1 MKPTESLAV
10 GVAQLSRLFDREL
23 RAALM
28 PTGVAPG
35 QLPVLLALY
44 DGDGP
49 TQAELARDLAVEQ
62 PTMASTLARME
73 RDGLVE
79 RRPDPEDRRRARV
92 HLTERSR
99 ELRVPLI
106 DAARG
111 VNRRAVRGLS
121 AEQRSALYQ
130 AVDRATANL
139 DAG

>member
-10 GVAQLSRLFDREL
+10 GVAQLSRMFEREL

-28 PTGVAPG
+28 QTGVAPG

-49 TQAELARDLAVEQ
+49 TQADLARELAVEQ

-79 RRPDPEDRRRARV
+79 RRPDADDRRRARV
-92 HLTERSR
+92 HLSERAR
-99 ELRVPLI
+99 ALRVPLI
-106 DAARG
+106 DAARA

-121 AEQRSALYQ
+121 AEQRTALYQ

-139 DAG
+139 GAG

>member
-10 GVAQLSRLFDREL
+10 AVAQLSRTFDREL
-23 RAALM
+23 RVALL

-35 QLPVLLALY
+35 QLPVLLALF
-44 DGDGP
+44 DSDGP
-49 TQAELARDLAVEQ
+49 TQAELARELAVEQ

-79 RRPDPEDRRRARV
+79 RRPDRDDGRRARV

-99 ELRVPLI
+99 ALRVPLI

-121 AEQRSALYQ
+121 AEQRSVLYQ
-130 AVDRATANL
+130 AVARATANL
-139 DAG
+139 GAG